1 MYPSANMLLA
11 KSLLVTPLLLTCLCP
26 AVRAVNASDFPGVHS
41 GNRLAYYR
49 WREWLLS
56 RAAILQKVAPVP
68 QIIADRAIM
77 SMNVKF
83 DLIGILDVD
92 ETQQTVKVFAR
103 MEFWWTD
110 MSLAVDDDLIHVFT
124 DGKSEEMPIFV
135 TVPSNALW
143 LPYMVIPQG
152 VSTLEIFKDANTAD
166 IFTTGE
172 IRIVLPNILTFT
184 CRLDMTLYPFDE
196 HYCTISLMD
205 ITFTTNLMALG
216 TSLDRALSERYGVAG
231 EWDLVRVE
239 AENVTSPVHGNTN
252 PKFVLY
258 IRRKTT
264 FYAVMLIVPLVL
276 TSYLNVLVFL
286 LPPDLGDKSS
296 YLVTLTISMS
306 VFASFFNDNI
316 PRGLVSMPRIF
327 SLYIYVLAESF
338 VILLLSLIVLRKYKM
353 EQSIE
358 KEEAEAAS
366 AVFSRRKSRVSSV
379 EVTEGS
385 VRRMNITNI
394 SAKNLDTIFF
404 AFFLTS
410 NTVGI
415 AIILSALT

>member
-1 MYPSANMLLA
+1 MLLA

-26 AVRAVNASDFPGVHS
+26 AVRAVNASDLPGVHS

-110 MSLAVDDDLIHVFT
+110 MSLAVDDALIHVFT
-124 DGKSEEMPIFV
+124 DGKSKEMPIFV

-166 IFTTGE
+166 IFPSGE
-172 IRIVLPNILTFT
+172 ISIVLPNILTFT

-205 ITFTTNLMALG
+205 ITFTTNLMALD
-216 TSLDRALSERYGVAG
+216 TSMDRALSERYGVAG
-231 EWDLVRVE
+231 EWDLVSVE
-239 AENVTSPVHGNTN
+239 VENVTSRVHGNTN
-252 PKFVLY
+252 PKFVLH

-338 VILLLSLIVLRKYKM
+338 AILLLSLIVLRKYKM

-358 KEEAEAAS
+358 KEEAEATS
-366 AVFSRRKSRVSSV
+366 AVFRRRKSRVSSV

-385 VRRMNITNI
+385 VRRMNITNL

>member
-1 MYPSANMLLA
+1 MLLA
-11 KSLLVTPLLLTCLCP
+11 KSLLVTPLLLTCLYP

-166 IFTTGE
+166 IFPSGE
-172 IRIVLPNILTFT
+172 ISIVLPNILTFT

-205 ITFTTNLMALG
+205 ITFTTNLMALD
-216 TSLDRALSERYGVAG
+216 TSMDRALSERYGVAG
-231 EWDLVRVE
+231 EWDLVSVE
-239 AENVTSPVHGNTN
+239 VENVTSRVHGNTN
-252 PKFVLY
+252 PKFVLH

-338 VILLLSLIVLRKYKM
+338 AILLLSLIVLRKYKM

-366 AVFSRRKSRVSSV
+366 AVFRKRKSRVSSV

-385 VRRMNITNI
+385 VRRMNITNL

>member
-1 MYPSANMLLA
+1 MLLA

-26 AVRAVNASDFPGVHS
+26 AVWAVNASDFPGVHS

-166 IFTTGE
+166 IFPSGE
-172 IRIVLPNILTFT
+172 ISIVLPNILTFT

-205 ITFTTNLMALG
+205 ITFTSNLMALD
-216 TSLDRALSERYGVAG
+216 TSMDRALSERYGVAG
-231 EWDLVRVE
+231 EWDLVSVE
-239 AENVTSPVHGNTN
+239 VENVTSRVHGNTN
-252 PKFVLY
+252 PKFVLH

-366 AVFSRRKSRVSSV
+366 AVFRKRKSRVSSV

-385 VRRMNITNI
+385 VRRMNITNL

>member
-1 MYPSANMLLA
+1 M
-11 KSLLVTPLLLTCLCP
+11 
-26 AVRAVNASDFPGVHS
+26 
-41 GNRLAYYR
+41 
-49 WREWLLS
+49 
-56 RAAILQKVAPVP
+56 
-68 QIIADRAIM
+68 
-77 SMNVKF
+77 
-83 DLIGILDVD
+83 
-92 ETQQTVKVFAR
+92 ET
-103 MEFWWTD
+103 
-110 MSLAVDDDLIHVFT
+110 
-124 DGKSEEMPIFV
+124 
-135 TVPSNALW
+135 
-143 LPYMVIPQG
+143 
-152 VSTLEIFKDANTAD
+152 
-166 IFTTGE
+166 
-172 IRIVLPNILTFT
+172 
-184 CRLDMTLYPFDE
+184 
-196 HYCTISLMD
+196 
-205 ITFTTNLMALG
+205 
-216 TSLDRALSERYGVAG
+216 YGVAG
-231 EWDLVRVE
+231 EWDIVSVE
-239 AENVTSPVHGNTN
+239 VKNVTSPVRGTSSQA
-252 PKFVLY
+252 FVLH

-358 KEEAEAAS
+358 KEEAEATS
-366 AVFSRRKSRVSSV
+366 AVFSRHKSRVSSV

-385 VRRMNITNI
+385 ARRMNITNLT
-394 SAKNLDTIFF
+394 AKNLDTIFF
-404 AFFLTS
+404 AFFLTA